1 MQSCIQ
7 STHGSGHC
15 KFFRLRLLI
24 SSPEQI
30 SSYVDNLDQEAEQI
44 RSESLRLAWYMRGG
58 ATYNDVMQMSSTE
71 RKLVSELAKENIE
84 TTKKSNLPYF

>member
-1 MQSCIQ
+1 MD
-7 STHGSGHC
+7 
-15 KFFRLRLLI
+15 KEANDVR
-24 SSPEQI
+24 
-30 SSYVDNLDQEAEQI
+30 QEAI
-44 RSESLRLAWYMRGG
+44 KVAWYMRGG

>member
-1 MQSCIQ
+1 MDKETPDI
-7 STHGSGHC
+7 
-15 KFFRLRLLI
+15 R
-24 SSPEQI
+24 
-30 SSYVDNLDQEAEQI
+30 QEAI
-44 RSESLRLAWYMRGG
+44 KVAWYMRGG